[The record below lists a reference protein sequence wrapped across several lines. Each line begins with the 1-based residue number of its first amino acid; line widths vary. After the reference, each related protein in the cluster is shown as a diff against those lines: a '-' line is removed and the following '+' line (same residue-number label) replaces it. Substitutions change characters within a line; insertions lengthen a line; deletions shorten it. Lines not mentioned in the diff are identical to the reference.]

1 VALTPAQGEAIE
13 PVAPDDN
20 PVEPAPRKIKRARL
34 LLDVRTELTDDE
46 LKVGGN
52 AVRGPRYN
60 LLFV

>member
-1 VALTPAQGEAIE
+1 MAPTPTQGEEIE

-20 PVEPAPRKIKRARL
+20 PAEPAPRKIKRARL